1 MLKAAK
7 ISEYLSTYEIEW
19 KIAMPSGWP
28 PEDIE
33 IPFEHK
39 LYRLT
44 HDKNGSLTE
53 EDLITY
59 SELEPNKDWADNYFQ
74 SFGLSLITKISEA
87 RKKLLLPRIRKQN
100 LKGITEINLNPT
112 DGVVKQTGR
121 KDHYT
126 WWQTKSFDISNHNP
140 VESWETWN

>member
-7 ISEYLSTYEIEW
+7 ISEYQSKYSIDW
-19 KIAMPSGWP
+19 KIEMPSGCP

-33 IPFEHK
+33 IPIEHK

-44 HDKNGSLTE
+44 LDKKGSLTE
-53 EDLITY
+53 RDLITY
-59 SELEPNKDWADNYFQ
+59 SELEPNKDWGDHYFQ

-87 RKKLLLPRIRKQN
+87 KKKLLLPNIRKQN
-100 LKGITEINLNPT
+100 LNGVAEVTLNPT

-126 WWQTKSFDISNHNP
+126 WWQTKSFDISNHKP
-140 VESWETWN
+140 IEI